1 MKITFLNFK
10 LFLGTKVLERILKK
24 ENTRNVQ
31 SCNIEDAK
39 SMGMLCVIK
48 NENDY
53 ESTVQIIKLIKAEY
67 KIPNIKI
74 LAFYP
79 LKNMS
84 LKTLCLKGLIF
95 F

>member
-10 LFLGTKVLERILKK
+10 LCLGTKVLERILKK

-48 NENDY
+48 NEND
-53 ESTVQIIKLIKAEY
+53 LKAALFRLNLNYLEEDLW
-67 KIPNIKI
+67 N
-74 LAFYP
+74 F
-79 LKNMS
+79 
-84 LKTLCLKGLIF
+84 
-95 F
+95 